1 VDSTAERLVGSP
13 PDQHTRTQRRTL
25 LIASFG
31 TLLSLT
37 SFTLPLASPVPA
49 ADALRASP
57 GAQTWMLSGMALG
70 LAAGLLAAGALGDDY
85 GRRRVFLTGA
95 VALAATSALGAV
107 AGSALVFVLARVG
120 QGLAAAAVLAC
131 GLGLI
136 GHAFAAGPARTR
148 ATGIW
153 GASVGTG
160 IMLAPL
166 LTGTLDTVGWWAPY
180 ALIALLA
187 VLLTA
192 VSLGSLE
199 ESRAAVRRPVDLLG
213 VLLLGGGLAALLAG
227 LVTGRSGWL
236 QPVTLF
242 LLVAAGALLGGFVL
256 AQRRRPAPLLDLA
269 LFGNSEFVAATSAGL
284 ATGAGVISAM
294 AFLPTVVARGLGG
307 DPVHIGSVLVIW
319 SGLSV
324 PVALVARRLRMS
336 GDAQLLLGLLLVAV
350 GQVALTGLLPGD
362 GLGRLLPGLV
372 VAGVG
377 SGILNA
383 ALGRQAVASVPA
395 GRAGMGSGVNNTA
408 RFVGS
413 GIGVTVI
420 SVLVGSVL
428 IDRPGPAGLIAGW
441 NVGVLVSAG
450 FSVLGAAAVL
460 GCLLRRR
467 Q

>member
-1 VDSTAERLVGSP
+1 VDRTATGLIGSP
-13 PDQHTRTQRRTL
+13 PDQHHRNQRRTL

-57 GAQTWMLSGMALG
+57 GAQTWMLSAMALG

-95 VALAATSALGAV
+95 VALALTSALGAV
-107 AGSALVFVLARVG
+107 ASSALVFVLARVG

-136 GHAFAAGPARTR
+136 GHAFAVGPARTR

-153 GASVGTG
+153 GASVGIG

-166 LTGTLDTVGWWAPY
+166 ITASLDPVGWWAPY
-180 ALIALLA
+180 ALVALLAALLA
-187 VLLTA
+187 V
-192 VSLGSLE
+192 VSHWALE
-199 ESRAAVRRPVDLLG
+199 ESRAAVPRPLDLLG
-213 VLLLGGGLAALLAG
+213 VLLLGGGLAALLSG

-236 QPVTLF
+236 HPVTLVP
-242 LLVAAGALLGGFVL
+242 LVAAAVMLGGFVL
-256 AQRRRPAPLLDLA
+256 VQRRRAAPLLDLA
-269 LFGNSEFVAATSAGL
+269 LFGNPEFVAATSAAL

-307 DPVHIGSVLVIW
+307 DPVQIGSVLVIW

-324 PVALVARRLRMS
+324 PVSLVARRLRMS
-336 GDAQLLLGLLLVAV
+336 GDAQLLLGLLVVAL
-350 GQVALTGLLPGD
+350 GQVALTGLEPGD

-395 GRAGMGSGVNNTA
+395 GRAGVGSGVNNTA

-420 SVLVGSVL
+420 SVLVGSVA
-428 IDRPGPAGLIAGW
+428 IASPGPAGLIAGW
-441 NVGVLVSAG
+441 DIGVLVSAG
-450 FSVLGAAAVL
+450 FSVLGALAVF

-467 Q
+467 